1 MPPIRLAGCRE
12 THAWTY
18 AKTTLR
24 RFYQRVIFKI
34 VREVQW
40 GSIPHRATFIVGTS
54 RIIACESN
62 NPAHLRR
69 SVFCLRCQ
77 VLLAPDFKRVYAT

>member
-40 GSIPHRATFIVGTS
+40 GSIPHRATSLLITS
-54 RIIACESN
+54 RITACESN
-62 NPAHLRR
+62 DPAHLRR
-69 SVFCLRCQ
+69 SVLFEMSGSPGTR
-77 VLLAPDFKRVYAT
+77 FHTVYAT